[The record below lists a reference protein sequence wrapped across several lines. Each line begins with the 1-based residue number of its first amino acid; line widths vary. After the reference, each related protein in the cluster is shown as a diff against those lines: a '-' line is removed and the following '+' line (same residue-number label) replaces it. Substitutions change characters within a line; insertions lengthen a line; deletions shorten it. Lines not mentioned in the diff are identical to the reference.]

1 MNTFIRTTSCIML
14 VVFLILSISA
24 KGRGGEMDT
33 IRKPI
38 IAGTWY
44 PADPAQLRADI
55 EGYLAGARVD
65 AVNGKVMGIISPHA
79 GYVYSGQVAA
89 HAYKAAQGSE
99 FDAVILIGPSHRA
112 SFKGASIYN
121 GEGYETPLGVIP
133 VDKTLAGNIAAYSGG
148 VVSLVP
154 DDGLPENS
162 LEIQVPLLQVALGT
176 IPFVPIL
183 MGTQDL
189 GTCRAVAD
197 AIIRAAGD
205 GRVLVIASS
214 DFSHYHSYNR
224 AVEMDSV
231 ALEYIEKMDAEG
243 FLRGVEGG
251 RYEAC
256 GAGPVVVTTM
266 VARAMGADNARILE
280 YMNSGDI
287 TGDKNGVV
295 GYAAV
300 VLYKKDADGVD
311 QRGNVEDEL
320 DETGK
325 RSTPYNSTEEY

>member
-1 MNTFIRTTSCIML
+1 
-14 VVFLILSISA
+14 
-24 KGRGGEMDT
+24 MDT
-33 IRKPI
+33 IRKPM

-44 PADPAQLRADI
+44 PADPARLKADI
-55 EGYLAGARVD
+55 EGYLADARVD
-65 AVNGKVMGIISPHA
+65 AIDGKVMGVISPHA

-89 HAYKAAQGSE
+89 HAYKIAQGIE

-112 SFKGASIYN
+112 YFKGASIYN
-121 GEGYETPLGVIP
+121 GEGYATPLGIIP
-133 VDKTLAGNIAAYSGG
+133 VDKALAENIATYSSG

-154 DDGLPENS
+154 DDRLPENS
-162 LEIQVPLLQVALGT
+162 LEIQVPFLQVAFGT

-197 AIIRAAGD
+197 AIIRAVGD
-205 GRVLVIASS
+205 GRALVIASS
-214 DFSHYHSYNR
+214 DFSHYHSYDR
-224 AVEMDSV
+224 AVEMDSA
-231 ALEYIEKMDAEG
+231 ALGYIEKMDAEG
-243 FLRGVEGG
+243 FLRGVESG

-266 VARAMGADNARILE
+266 VTRAMGADSARILE

-287 TGDKNGVV
+287 TGDKSGVV

-300 VLYKKDADGVD
+300 VLYEKAAG
-311 QRGNVEDEL
+311 GM
-320 DETGK
+320 
-325 RSTPYNSTEEY
+325 EE

>member
-1 MNTFIRTTSCIML
+1 MNAFVRTISCITL
-14 VVFLILSISA
+14 VMFLILSIPA
-24 KGRGGEMDT
+24 RGRGGEMDT

-38 IAGTWY
+38 IAGAWY
-44 PADPAQLRADI
+44 PADPARLRADI

-65 AVNGKVMGIISPHA
+65 AIDGKVMGVISPHA

-89 HAYKAAQGSE
+89 YAYKAAQGSE

-112 SFKGASIYN
+112 YFRGASIYD
-121 GEGYETPLGVIP
+121 GEGYETPLGIIP
-133 VDKTLAGNIAAYSGG
+133 VDKALAERIAAYSNG
-148 VVSLVP
+148 VVLLAP
-154 DDGLPENS
+154 DNRLPENS
-162 LEIQVPLLQVALGT
+162 LEIQVPFLQVTFGA

-197 AIIRAAGD
+197 AIIRAVGD
-205 GRVLVIASS
+205 GRALVIASS
-214 DFSHYHSYNR
+214 DFSHYHSYDR
-224 AVEMDSV
+224 AVEMDSA
-231 ALEYIEKMDAEG
+231 ALGYIEKMDAEE
-243 FLRGVEGG
+243 FLRGVESG

-256 GAGPVVVTTM
+256 GAGPVAVTTM
-266 VARAMGADNARILE
+266 VTKAMGADNARILE

-287 TGDKNGVV
+287 TGDKSGVV

-300 VLYKKDADGVD
+300 VLYEKDAG
-311 QRGNVEDEL
+311 GMEEWGSAGDEF

-325 RSTPYNSTEEY
+325 RSAP

>member
-1 MNTFIRTTSCIML
+1 
-14 VVFLILSISA
+14 
-24 KGRGGEMDT
+24 MDT

-44 PADPAQLRADI
+44 PADSSRLRADV
-55 EGYLAGARVD
+55 EGYLADARVD
-65 AVNGKVMGIISPHA
+65 VIDGKVVGVISPHA

-89 HAYKAAQGSE
+89 HAYKAAQGGA

-112 SFKGASIYN
+112 YFKGASIFN
-121 GEGYETPLGVIP
+121 GEGYETPLGIVP
-133 VDKTLAGNIAAYSGG
+133 VDRALADNIAAYSSG

-154 DDGLPENS
+154 DDRLPENS
-162 LEIQVPLLQVALGT
+162 LEIQVPFLQVAFGP

-197 AIIRAAGD
+197 AIIRAVGD
-205 GRVLVIASS
+205 GRVLLVASS
-214 DFSHYHSYNR
+214 DFSHYHSYDR
-224 AVEMDSV
+224 AVEMDSM
-231 ALEYIEKMDAEG
+231 ALGYIEKMDAEG
-243 FLRGVEGG
+243 FLRGIEDA

-266 VARAMGADNARILE
+266 VTRAMGADTARILE
-280 YMNSGDI
+280 YKNSGDI
-287 TGDKNGVV
+287 TGDKSGVV

-300 VLYKKDADGVD
+300 VLYQKNAGDMDQWGNAGDGF
-311 QRGNVEDEL
+311 
-320 DETGK
+320 DETGT
-325 RSTPYNSTEEY
+325 RSAPEDSTEEY

>member
-1 MNTFIRTTSCIML
+1 MNTFFRTLSCITLAM
-14 VVFLILSISA
+14 FLILSISSP
-24 KGRGGEMDT
+24 GRGGEMDT
-33 IRKPI
+33 IRKPK

-44 PADPAQLRADI
+44 PADPERLRADI
-55 EGYLAGARVD
+55 EGYLADARAD
-65 AVNGKVMGIISPHA
+65 EIDGKVVGLISPHA

-89 HAYKAAQGSE
+89 RAYKIVQGRE

-112 SFKGASIYN
+112 YFRGASIYN

-133 VDKTLAGNIAAYSGG
+133 VDKTLAERIATYGSGM
-148 VVSLVP
+148 VSLVP
-154 DDGLPENS
+154 DDRLPENS
-162 LEIQVPLLQVALGT
+162 LEIQVPFIQVAFGT

-189 GTCRAVAD
+189 DTCKAVAD
-197 AIIRAAGD
+197 AIMQAVGD

-214 DFSHYHSYNR
+214 DFSHYHSYDR
-224 AVEMDSV
+224 AVEMDSA
-231 ALEYIEKMDAEG
+231 ALGYIEKMDAEG
-243 FLRGVEGG
+243 FLRGVESG

-256 GAGPVVVTTM
+256 GAGPVVVTTL
-266 VARAMGADNARILE
+266 VTRVMGADSARILE

-287 TGDKNGVV
+287 TGDKSGVV

-300 VLYKKDADGVD
+300 VLYEKGVA
-311 QRGNVEDEL
+311 GPEEWGSTADEL

-325 RSTPYNSTEEY
+325 RSAP